1 MEEIYLD
8 NAATTFP
15 KPECVY
21 QAMDE
26 IDHILKKSGMWVG
39 SIKLET
45 AQQFVYNYETAT
57 MENREVEF
65 VPAMV
70 KLVDEIISNSCDEF
84 RRKDNLG
91 LTEIDVTVDDNGWIT
106 VRDNGGIAVVKHK
119 DAGVY
124 LPEFLFGQLRSS
136 SNYDDSDYRDVDGGY
151 FPFFC
156 RSRRGILRK
165 EYGNWLRSGRFFCGG
180 FSGMV
185 IPGENGIR

>member
-1 MEEIYLD
+1 M
-8 NAATTFP
+8 A
-15 KPECVY
+15 
-21 QAMDE
+21 E

-136 SNYDDSDYRDVDGGY
+136 SNYDDSD
-151 FPFFC
+151 F
-156 RSRRGILRK
+156 
-165 EYGNWLRSGRFFCGG
+165 RSGVGT
-180 FSGMV
+180 
-185 IPGENGIR
+185 NGVGSALTHVWSTQYIIL

>member
-1 MEEIYLD
+1 MAVRNKTIEE
-8 NAATTFP
+8 
-15 KPECVY
+15 KY

-106 VRDNGGIAVVKHK
+106 VKYHEITDEEREEI
-119 DAGVY
+119 
-124 LPEFLFGQLRSS
+124 
-136 SNYDDSDYRDVDGGY
+136 
-151 FPFFC
+151 
-156 RSRRGILRK
+156 
-165 EYGNWLRSGRFFCGG
+165 G
-180 FSGMV
+180 FSDDIAYCLDCKMPEDEEEILITRKWKGEYIVEHDMCIVDREYSLESGLEWTEV
-185 IPGENGIR
+185 IAWQPLPAPYQTKGE